1 MAKKGKPLRVSR
13 KVAITRYWSTV

>member
-1 MAKKGKPLRVSR
+1 MAKKGKPLRVGR